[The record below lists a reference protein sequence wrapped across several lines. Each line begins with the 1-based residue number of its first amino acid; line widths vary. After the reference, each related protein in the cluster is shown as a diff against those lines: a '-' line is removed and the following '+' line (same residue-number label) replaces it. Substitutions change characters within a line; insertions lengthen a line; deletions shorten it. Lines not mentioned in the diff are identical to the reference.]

1 MATVKVMASHFAH
14 REVGTHNVL
23 HATLSSVHSLHGV
36 CVGVSTFIKKN
47 FALKFVTAKMAKTN
61 LPKTSP
67 GEILKVKNFN

>member
-1 MATVKVMASHFAH
+1 MPVGEGASVA
-14 REVGTHNVL
+14 
-23 HATLSSVHSLHGV
+23 ASVCACG
-36 CVGVSTFIKKN
+36 CVNFHKKN